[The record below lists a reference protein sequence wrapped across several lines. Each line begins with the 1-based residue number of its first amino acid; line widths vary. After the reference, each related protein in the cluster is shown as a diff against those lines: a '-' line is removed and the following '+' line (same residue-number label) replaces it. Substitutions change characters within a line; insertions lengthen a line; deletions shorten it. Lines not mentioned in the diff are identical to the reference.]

1 MAIPILH
8 SKFGVPTYSAVLQR
22 DRLFA
27 RLDEAL
33 THPLTLV
40 CADAGYGKST
50 LVATYLA
57 ERRHPALWIRLDAQ
71 DQHLDVLFAHLCAGL
86 ARYLS
91 ACQRR
96 LVALATRLGQRRR
109 SPGELAA
116 DLVAAL
122 DPPPREPLV
131 VVLDD
136 FEAVRDDGEV
146 NHAIHRLVLLLP
158 ATVRLLILS
167 RTRPLGLP
175 LARLSLEG
183 RLAEITRAD
192 LAFTHEETQQLFAD
206 VYETPL
212 DFGELQLV
220 HQHCEGW
227 PAGLRLVYEAL
238 RRITGP
244 EERENLLLNLASMPD
259 IFQYLWSE
267 ALANQPLQIQDFL
280 LRTSM
285 LASLEPTVTDELLG
299 IANSRQILAH
309 LAQAQLFTFAESDSP
324 PARPGR
330 GGQSYRYHALF
341 RSFLHHQLEEREG
354 PTALR
359 DLHRRAAGLYEQ
371 RSRYT
376 HAIGHYLASRDYAQA
391 ARVMSHVVDI
401 YPPRTFLRLFDGW
414 LEQQSPDAQ
423 MAYPSIFIRRVLP
436 LETLERLTPA
446 LEQMLAEARAAG
458 DLLRQ
463 AHAHHR
469 LASVPFYRN
478 DTALALHHY
487 GQSAQLFHKLHDP
500 VMEAFSLS
508 QMGHVHCLAG
518 NPVQARALC
527 EQSLALCHRHR
538 LTMPRMHS
546 LWVLA
551 EIALGEGDL
560 QRAERLGQMALQA
573 GGEEEEPGA
582 YAYLTSV
589 LASVASAR
597 GDHSTAI
604 RLAGQSLAYGQAGQ
618 SRLDQGWGALCAGT
632 AYLQAGDLAAAQ
644 PLLTQAADLLAGY
657 AQLELAALARLAALH
672 LRLAQPDAAR
682 HRLTRALEI
691 ARGRNL
697 DHPLL
702 LEFAENPVLP
712 AFALEN
718 DLHID
723 YMLTL
728 VGRLPKPA
736 LEPVRRLLAEP
747 GQPRR
752 RALAQAL
759 AVARSIPAEPT
770 NLVRPSP
777 PSSVFRLEFQTL
789 GRFAVRHRDTDL
801 TPELKRRRSCRRL
814 LLFLLANRHR
824 AVPREQIIEAL
835 WPDVSPAS
843 GANRFH
849 VALSWLRRILEPGL
863 TSGSDSQ
870 VIPREEDRYRLAT
883 EVCHVDADEFTRLA
897 SPPLRGLQRRRLS
910 TRQEHALIH
919 ATAIYGGDFLEEYPF
934 EMFLEDERACLRE
947 LQRLALVRLGDHYR
961 SRRQASRALRYYQEA
976 LALDTCFEDVHR
988 RVIFVHLLSGN
999 RAAAVR
1005 AWRDCVTVLQDE
1017 LGVPPG
1023 PTTRALA
1030 RRLLGVRYE

>member
-8 SKFGVPTYSAVLQR
+8 SKFSVPTYKAVLHR
-22 DRLFA
+22 DRLFT
-27 RLDEAL
+27 RLDQAL
-33 THPLTLV
+33 THPLTLI

-57 ERRHPALWIRLDAQ
+57 QCRHPAFWLRLDDQ
-71 DQHLDVLFAHLCAGL
+71 DRHLDVLFAHLCAGL
-86 ARYLS
+86 AEHLPS
-91 ACQRR
+91 CQNR
-96 LVALATRLGQRRR
+96 LTALAARLGQRQR
-109 SPGELAA
+109 SPAELAA
-116 DLVAAL
+116 DFVAAL
-122 DPPPREPLV
+122 YPPPDVPMT

-136 FEAVRDDGEV
+136 FETVQDSAEVINAV
-146 NHAIHRLVLLLP
+146 HRLALLLP
-158 ATVRLLILS
+158 EAVHLLILG

-175 LARLSLEG
+175 LTRLSLEG

-192 LAFTHEETQQLFAD
+192 LAFTREETQQLFAD
-206 VYETPL
+206 VYGITL
-212 DFGELQLV
+212 SFGELQLL

-227 PAGLRLVYEAL
+227 PAGLRLVREAL
-238 RRITGP
+238 RRTTAP
-244 EERENLLLNLASMPD
+244 EERENFWLDLASMPD

-267 ALANQPLQIQDFL
+267 ALANQPPQTQDFL
-280 LRTSM
+280 LRTSV
-285 LASLEPTVTDELLG
+285 LASLEPSITDALLG
-299 IANSRQILAH
+299 STNSHQILTQ
-309 LAQAQLFTFAESDSP
+309 LTRTQLFTFAESDSP
-324 PARPGR
+324 SARPGR
-330 GGQSYRYHALF
+330 GDQTYRYHALF

-354 PTALR
+354 PAALR
-359 DLHRRAAGLYEQ
+359 DLHQRAAGLYEQ
-371 RSRYT
+371 RGRYT

-446 LEQMLAEARAAG
+446 LEQMLAEARASG

-478 DTALALHHY
+478 DTAPALHHY

-508 QMGHVHCLAG
+508 QMGHLHWLAG

-527 EQSLALCHRHR
+527 EQSLVLCHRHQ

-551 EIALGEGDL
+551 EIALGEGNL

-597 GDHSTAI
+597 DDHSTAI
-604 RLAGQSLAYGQAGQ
+604 RLAGQSLAYGQACQ

-632 AYLQAGDLAAAQ
+632 AYLHAGDLTAAQ
-644 PLLTQAADLLAGY
+644 PLLIQAAELLTDY
-657 AQLELAALARLAALH
+657 AQLEMSALARLSALH
-672 LRLAQPDAAR
+672 LRLAQPDTAR
-682 HRLTRALEI
+682 QRLTRALEI

-702 LEFAENPVLP
+702 LEFAANPVLP

-718 DLHID
+718 DLHTD
-723 YMLTL
+723 YLLTL
-728 VGRLPKPA
+728 VGRLPEPA

-759 AVARSIPAEPT
+759 AVTRSIPGAPP
-770 NLVRPSP
+770 NRVQPSP
-777 PSSVFRLEFQTL
+777 PSLVFRLEFQTL
-789 GRFAVRHRDTDL
+789 GRFAVRHGEADL
-801 TPELKRRRSCRRL
+801 TPELNRRRSCRRL

-835 WPDVSPAS
+835 WPQVSPTS
-843 GANRFH
+843 GTNRFH

-863 TSGSDSQ
+863 TSGSESR
-870 VIPREEDRYRLAT
+870 VILREVDRYKLAST
-883 EVCHVDADEFTRLA
+883 VCQVDADEFIRLT
-897 SPPLRGLQRRRLS
+897 SPILQGRRVRRLS
-910 TRQEHALIH
+910 PYHEQALVH
-919 ATAIYGGDFLEEYPF
+919 ATALYAGDFLEDYPY
-934 EMFLEDERACLRE
+934 EEFLDGERARLRE
-947 LQRLALVRLGDHYR
+947 MQRLALMCLGDHYR
-961 SRRQASRALRYYQEA
+961 LQRRAGRALEHYQTA
-976 LALDTCFEDVHR
+976 LILDPCCESVHR
-988 RVIFVHLLSGN
+988 RLIFAHLLAGDC
-999 RAAAVR
+999 AAAAR
-1005 AWRDCVTVLQDE
+1005 AWQECVTVLHDE
-1017 LGVPPG
+1017 IGVAPS
-1023 PTTRALA
+1023 PTTQAVA
-1030 RRLLGVRYE
+1030 RRMLDVSV